1 MQANKHKFYLEF
13 RNRQRPNNSA
23 FLISNPNFGRNFW
36 RSRNH
41 LVNSIDLYFLEPIF
55 LPLADDVICVRFGFL
70 RSDPVMRIACE
81 LLQELSDARVI
92 DVIHGEGCSL
102 VVKPRKFKY
111 FFFVLDSLNFCI
123 VKITQSLFFVTELWA
138 IKRDVS
144 LFEKSD
150 WKFIYTKYILAFFI
164 AQSSPIPIKIL
175 VYNCL

>member
-41 LVNSIDLYFLEPIF
+41 LVNAIDLYFLEPIF
-55 LPLADDVICVRFGFL
+55 LPLPDDVICVRFGFL
-70 RSDPVMRIACE
+70 GSDPVMRILSE

-92 DVIHGEGCSL
+92 DVIHGEGCCL

-123 VKITQSLFFVTELWA
+123 VKITKSFFFVPEVWA
-138 IKRDVS
+138 KYRDVS

-150 WKFIYTKYILAFFI
+150 SKFKYANYILAFLI
-164 AQSSPIPIKIL
+164 VQSSPIPIKIL